1 MIETKK
7 QMAISFRDIEHL
19 MFFKNNVDRTGS
31 ESDTYRK
38 AFFYTVGI
46 LPLTREHIDNLYDF
60 ESNCPRL
67 EAIAETW
74 QTDRTLQL
82 CRLALNLYN
91 GFRHSGTLWDDLE
104 PDMNGNFTP
113 YELFETP
120 DAFFMLEAI
129 KVRYPTYTRCKD
141 AKITYIM

>member
-1 MIETKK
+1 MIKPKNEIVIVFK
-7 QMAISFRDIEHL
+7 DIKHW
-19 MFFKNNVDRTGS
+19 MFFKDNVDRTGS
-31 ESDTYRK
+31 ENDTYRK

-46 LPLTREHIDNLYDF
+46 LPLTREHIYDLYDF
-60 ESNCPRL
+60 KCNCPLL
-67 EAIAETW
+67 EGIEEAW

-91 GFRHSGTLWDDLE
+91 GFHHSGTPLNDLE
-104 PDMNGNFTP
+104 PDTNGYFTP
-113 YELFETP
+113 YELFATP

-129 KVRYPTYTRCKD
+129 KIRYPTYAQCKD

>member
-1 MIETKK
+1 MLRTTNKI
-7 QMAISFRDIEHL
+7 AIAFKDIEHL
-19 MFFKNNVDRTGS
+19 IFFKNNVDRTGS
-31 ESDTYRK
+31 ENNTYRK

-46 LPLTREHIDNLYDF
+46 LPLTREHIDSLYDF
-60 ESNCPRL
+60 ESNCPLL
-67 EAIAETW
+67 EAISEVW

-91 GFRHSGTLWDDLE
+91 GFRHNCTLCDDLE
-104 PDMNGNFTP
+104 PDMSGNFTP

-129 KVRYPTYTRCKD
+129 KIRYPAYTQCKD
-141 AKITYIM
+141 TTITYIM